1 MITPN
6 VVVITTTKLVKLQ
19 CKNTL
24 VFNYGEEVCK
34 DTCTSMHTVATSF
47 LLGALGFVMWL
58 QTEYLSFPYQDSY
71 AKILILRFENG
82 AFQGT

>member
-1 MITPN
+1 MITSG
-6 VVVITTTKLVKLQ
+6 VVMITTTKLVKLQ

-47 LLGALGFVMWL
+47 LLGALGFVM
-58 QTEYLSFPYQDSY
+58 
-71 AKILILRFENG
+71 
-82 AFQGT
+82 